1 MILKDGV
8 LVKLTLSTSAPFYGR
23 TGNHVYMIINLVSIM
38 RFVKVLGLDSPLY
51 LVKQGAGIR
60 DQRPGQSGEG
70 VFKKRLVTANHA

>member
-23 TGNHVYMIINLVSIM
+23 TENHVYMIVNLVSIM
-38 RFVKVLGLDSPLY
+38 RFVKVLGLKFPIY

-60 DQRPGQSGEG
+60 DQVSDVRGQVSRVRPIE
-70 VFKKRLVTANHA
+70 K